1 MYHNVD
7 DEDDDDEDHV
17 ADDDVEDYDVED
29 EDDEVEEDDRSQ
41 DRGRHF
47 CKRVQSKCRRTFHKG
62 HFVREF
68 TGKMPQTKTG
78 DHTLCEP
85 AQSKCTRTF
94 HNLVVP
100 SDPLAIYSRPHT
112 CIYIYMQYA

>member
-1 MYHNVD
+1 
-7 DEDDDDEDHV
+7 
-17 ADDDVEDYDVED
+17 
-29 EDDEVEEDDRSQ
+29 
-41 DRGRHF
+41 
-47 CKRVQSKCRRTFHKG
+47 VQSKCRRTFHKS

-94 HNLVVP
+94 DNLVVP
-100 SDPLAIYSRPHT
+100 SDPLAIYSRTHT
-112 CIYIYMQYA
+112 CVYICNMHRLFVLCFCLCIYF